1 MEVYFVVLK
10 LPGGTELKF
19 TEGTSPENFWA
30 YVARA
35 IKNRDAKVVSAR
47 TDTGV
52 SEELRSHLGCNCFET
67 YFLYYLMMNKSDA
80 GNHELMFEKASDL
93 LKVGNYE
100 MVIDTADNFQLVTL
114 DYHDMIDTPVNSG
127 TGNPLLSA

>member
-10 LPGGTELKF
+10 LPGGEELKF
-19 TEGTSPENFWA
+19 TDGSSPQYFWQH
-30 YVARA
+30 VSKT
-35 IKNRDAKVVSAR
+35 IQNGNAKIVSAR

-52 SEELRSHLGCNCFET
+52 SEELRSHLKCNCFET
-67 YFLYYLMMNKSDA
+67 YFLFYLMMNKSEIK
-80 GNHELMFEKASDL
+80 NHELIFEKANDL

-100 MVIDTADNFQLVTL
+100 MVIDASDNFQVVTL
-114 DYHDMIDTPVNSG
+114 DYNDLKDPPFNCG